1 MPEWEHRSTCT
12 SFMHTN
18 ECEVS
23 VGFKESRET
32 LVGGAYLC
40 EVDTATAAH
49 AKTNTESF
57 IINTR
62 PARLWSSYTQTP
74 KTTPFIKCHNINTF
88 PIV

>member
-32 LVGGAYLC
+32 LVGALTFVKWTQQQQHMQKPTQKVSSLTHVLLDCG
-40 EVDTATAAH
+40 VH
-49 AKTNTESF
+49 TNRHQKLLPLLNVT
-57 IINTR
+57 I
-62 PARLWSSYTQTP
+62 
-74 KTTPFIKCHNINTF
+74 
-88 PIV
+88 